1 MSRLLHRSGR
11 IGLRQAGAISY
22 RTLIALGLLVAV
34 VVGLLLWY
42 VPPAEKDYF
51 TDLTEPTRTA
61 ARVCS
66 VELRLSREQ
75 AANFV
80 SQIKDGRF
88 SLGSELKQSSG
99 VSDYQGCLDRRL
111 GIKTLSVRNEV
122 TAAEVLERA
131 KAYEELFHEYKTLR
145 DQIDERDGKGG
156 LAKADAVAK
165 QLTETKRDISSSAY
179 ATYSPV
185 SAEESQ
191 SNSATSASRQAAVS
205 AVPPDVLNA
214 WTRCIE
220 SSSPPT
226 TLNQSSACSEIVA
239 AGVNKQLT
247 AAVGLARFAD
257 SVYVLRRPIDWRP
270 TTGISA
276 KLDPV
281 HVPAGFVVTFNS
293 IPRSFWSKIR
303 PDGDAALAAI
313 IHDYLYWTQSR
324 PRAEADEI
332 FRLALQDS
340 ISDRTLVNILYQA
353 VRSFGQSAWNENS
366 KLKASGE
373 KRILKEFP
381 ENSLGTWDDW
391 KRRPGVFRD

>member
-1 MSRLLHRSGR
+1 
-11 IGLRQAGAISY
+11 
-22 RTLIALGLLVAV
+22 LIALGLLVAV
-34 VVGLLLWY
+34 FVGLLLWY
-42 VPPAEKDYF
+42 VPPTEKDYF

-61 ARVCS
+61 ARACS
-66 VELRLSREQ
+66 VELRLSKEQ

-99 VSDYQGCLDRRL
+99 ASDYQGCLDRRL

-122 TAAEVLERA
+122 TAAQVLERA
-131 KAYEELFHEYKTLR
+131 KAYEELFHEYKALR
-145 DQIDERDGKGG
+145 DQIEERNEKGG

-165 QLTETKRDISSSAY
+165 QLNETKRDISSSTY
-179 ATYSPV
+179 HATYGPI
-185 SAEESQ
+185 SAEGSWN
-191 SNSATSASRQAAVS
+191 NSATAVSRQTAVS
-205 AVPPDVLNA
+205 AVPPDVLKA
-214 WTRCIE
+214 WTRCVE
-220 SSSPPT
+220 SSSPPA
-226 TLNQSSACSEIVA
+226 TLSQSSACSEIFA
-239 AGVNKQLT
+239 AGINKQLT

-257 SVYVLRRPIDWRP
+257 SVYFLTRPIEWHP
-270 TTGISA
+270 ATAMSS

-281 HVPAGFVVTFNS
+281 HVPAGFVVTFES
-293 IPRSFWSKIR
+293 IPRSFWSMMR

-340 ISDRTLVNILYQA
+340 IPDKTQVNILYQA
-353 VRSFGQSAWNENS
+353 VRSFGQSAWTENS
-366 KLKASGE
+366 KIRAGGE

-381 ENSLGTWDDW
+381 ENLLVTWDDW